1 MTFLRFFLLAL
12 GALIAGGV
20 GSGTNEIAAVAAV
33 LFFPLALALY
43 FLPSIEGWLADHPSM
58 GALLA
63 LNLFL
68 GWTLLGWVAA
78 LVWALKKP
86 SRTVFIAQESP
97 NSSAAIASQFRRDY
111 STKPTASEVKIC
123 PHCAEEVRVAAL
135 KCKHCG
141 SELTPASP

>member
-12 GALIAGGV
+12 GALISGGI

-43 FLPSIEGWLADHPSM
+43 LLPSIEGWLADHPSM
-58 GALLA
+58 GAPIA

-78 LVWALKKP
+78 FVWAIKKP
-86 SRTVFIAQESP
+86 SRTVFVAQESS
-97 NSSAAIASQFRRDY
+97 NSAAASAPLFKHDY
-111 STKPTASEVKIC
+111 STKPAAPEVKLC
-123 PHCAEEVRVAAL
+123 PFCAEEVRAAAL

-141 SELTPASP
+141 SDLMPTSP

>member
-1 MTFLRFFLLAL
+1 M
-12 GALIAGGV
+12 GALITGGV
-20 GSGTNEIAAVAAV
+20 GSGTNEVAAFAAA

-43 FLPSIEGWLADHPSM
+43 FLPSIEGWLADHPSI

-86 SRTVFIAQESP
+86 SRTVFVTQESS
-97 NSSAAIASQFRRDY
+97 NSVAASASPFKNDY
-111 STKPTASEVKIC
+111 STKPTMPEVKLC
-123 PHCAEEVRVAAL
+123 PYCAEEVRAAAL

-141 SELTPASP
+141 SDLNSIA